1 MPKSNS
7 IDVASTTIDT
17 QAALY
22 FFKDTDPIMYELL
35 SRGLTPENPIAIP
48 SAKPPERYFE
58 SIVASIISQQIST
71 KAADAVRGRVTSYL
85 GTITP
90 ANVAAADPEALR
102 SCGLSAQKVRYLTH
116 NATVWDTLATER
128 FPTLPDEVVIAELT
142 TLYGIGR
149 WTAEMFLIF
158 SLARPNVFSY
168 GDLGLML
175 SLYQHYQFRPHWRR
189 KIKTTVTAWAPH
201 QTAASLALWYARD
214 NGPVLL

>member
-1 MPKSNS
+1 M
-7 IDVASTTIDT
+7 
-17 QAALY
+17 
-22 FFKDTDPIMYELL
+22 FELL
-35 SRGLTPENPIAIP
+35 NRGLTAPEPIAIP
-48 SAKPPERYFE
+48 VPKPPERYFE

-71 KAADAVRGRVTSYL
+71 KAADAVRGRVVGYL

-90 ANVAAADPEALR
+90 ERVAAADPEALR
-102 SCGLSAQKVRYLTH
+102 ACGLSAQKVRYLMH
-116 NATVWDTLATER
+116 NAAVWHTLDIAD
-128 FPTLPDEVVIAELT
+128 FPTMPDEAVIAELI

-149 WTAEMFLIF
+149 WTAEMFCIF

-175 SLYQHYQFRPHWRR
+175 SLYQHYHYRPHYRR
-189 KIKTTVTAWAPH
+189 KIRTTVTAWSPH